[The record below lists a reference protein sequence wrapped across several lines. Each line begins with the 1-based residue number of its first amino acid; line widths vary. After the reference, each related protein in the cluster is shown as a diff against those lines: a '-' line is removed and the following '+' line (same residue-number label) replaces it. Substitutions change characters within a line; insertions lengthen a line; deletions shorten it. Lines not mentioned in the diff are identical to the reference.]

1 MQRSKNLAMM
11 FLLGAVLVGGALGFT
26 ADRVWSRDARCDD
39 PRASRELL
47 YDRLEL
53 NAAQRAALDSILDD
67 RHRQFDSLFKP
78 ITAADG
84 FDSLARS
91 RAQMRALLKTPEQ
104 RERFEA
110 IIAAASRTKSG
121 RPQSESVGFID
132 PNVCTSHCSSFR
144 RRSLLK
150 RAPIR

>member
-26 ADRVWSRDARCDD
+26 ADRVWRRDAWCKD
-39 PRASRELL
+39 PRASKELL

-53 NAAQRAALDSILDD
+53 GPKQRAAFDSILDD

-78 ITAADG
+78 IRPQM
-84 FDSLARS
+84 DSIRARS
-91 RAQMRALLKTPEQ
+91 RAQMRALLTTSEQ

-110 IIAAASRTKSG
+110 IIQP
-121 RPQSESVGFID
+121 RPNEKQRE
-132 PNVCTSHCSSFR
+132 TQ
-144 RRSLLK
+144 K
-150 RAPIR
+150 

>member
-26 ADRVWSRDARCDD
+26 ADRVWMRDAACKD

-53 NAAQRAALDSILDD
+53 NTAQRAAWDSILDD

-78 ITAADG
+78 IKPQM
-84 FDSLARS
+84 DSIRSRS
-91 RAQMRALLKTPEQ
+91 RAQMRALLTTPEQ
-104 RERFEA
+104 RARFEA
-110 IIAAASRTKSG
+110 ILQP
-121 RPQSESVGFID
+121 RPNDKRE
-132 PNVCTSHCSSFR
+132 TS
-144 RRSLLK
+144 K
-150 RAPIR
+150 

>member
-26 ADRVWSRDARCDD
+26 ADRVWSRDARCSD
-39 PRASRELL
+39 PRASKELL

-53 NAAQRAALDSILDD
+53 NVAQRAAFDSILDD

-78 ITAADG
+78 IRPQM
-84 FDSLARS
+84 DSIRARS
-91 RAQMRALLKTPEQ
+91 RAQMRSLLTTAEQ

-110 IIAAASRTKSG
+110 IIQQP
-121 RPQSESVGFID
+121 RPNEKRE
-132 PNVCTSHCSSFR
+132 TS
-144 RRSLLK
+144 K
-150 RAPIR
+150 